1 MWGIIPAAGSGS
13 RIQPLAFSKEL
24 LPVGS
29 QAWENVLRP
38 RAVSEYLIE
47 RMVAAGVDKIC
58 FVISSTKSD
67 IMRYFGYGTGNL
79 TFCYTV
85 QPKPSGLCDA
95 VFRPLPFIGDDE
107 NIIIGLPDTI
117 WFPELALCELPDGG
131 CSLLLFPVDRPEYYD
146 AVRMDENGR
155 VLEVYVK
162 QMQTVSNLIWGAIKM
177 PGKIMRRLYSL
188 WSSPGNGD
196 EYIGTLLNKLIAGGE
211 TVRGIRAGS
220 VYVDVGTVNG
230 YYKAVQLLN
239 SKTSPGSSSLEFVHE
254 HR

>member
-29 QAWENVLRP
+29 QVSSKGLRP

-47 RMVAAGVDKIC
+47 RMVAAGVDRIC

-67 IMRYFGYGTGNL
+67 IMRYYGYGSENL

-107 NIIIGLPDTI
+107 NVVIGLPDTI
-117 WFPELALCELPDGG
+117 WFPENALCDLPDGT
-131 CSLLLFPVDRPEYYD
+131 CSLLLFPVDTPEFYD
-146 AVRMDENGR
+146 AVKLDGNG
-155 VLEVYVK
+155 EVNEIFVK
-162 QMQTVSNLIWGAIKM
+162 QKQNESKLIWGAIKM
-177 PGKIMRRLYSL
+177 TGRVMRQLYAL
-188 WSSPGNGD
+188 WCRPENND
-196 EYIGTLLNKLIAGGE
+196 EYIGTLINKLIASGE

-220 VYVDVGTVNG
+220 YYVDVGTVNG
-230 YYKAVQLLN
+230 YHKAMKLLN
-239 SKTSPGSSSLEFVHE
+239 VKSSTSNSLQEQIHE
-254 HR
+254 C